1 MAGEKVMKNITGV
14 YGRLFD
20 HRSVIGGECKYFL
33 REFEGKRNDREVERL
48 RECQQKVHQIEDV
61 IPKSIEQAV
70 LLEDLKEKLKTA
82 RQSCHNILV
91 KEEED
96 MHQERREKIKEE
108 AKKDWENFQQQ
119 MIEEEDKVK
128 EEFETEAQK
137 LREKYGKTETKKE
150 H

>member
-1 MAGEKVMKNITGV
+1 MAGDKVMKNVTGV
-14 YGRLFD
+14 YARLFD

-48 RECQQKVHQIEDV
+48 KECEQKVRQVEEK
-61 IPKSIEQAV
+61 IPKSIEQAI
-70 LLEDLKEKLKTA
+70 LLEDLKEKLKIA

-96 MHQERREKIKEE
+96 LHQSRREKIKENS
-108 AKKDWENFQQQ
+108 KKDWENFQQE
-119 MIEEEDKVK
+119 MIKEEEKVK
-128 EEFETEAQK
+128 EEFEAEAQK
-137 LREKYGKTETKKE
+137 LREKYEITDCKTE